1 MPFSLGTQ
9 LVSLWVWGH
18 AIELPEGDLLR
29 ACYSREGHSISG
41 LVCSKDGAQIFPW
54 VADACAWRFAPLGT
68 ERVPDVW
75 QPQFQ
80 QRGARR
86 ATNSSARATE

>member
-41 LVCSKDGAQIFPW
+41 LVRSKDGASDLP
-54 VADACAWRFAPLGT
+54 VGRR
-68 ERVPDVW
+68 RVRVEIRTTRD
-75 QPQFQ
+75 
-80 QRGARR
+80 
-86 ATNSSARATE
+86 

>member
-41 LVCSKDGAQIFPW
+41 LVRSKDGAQIFPW

-68 ERVPDVW
+68 ERVQMPGSRN
-75 QPQFQ
+75 FSSAAH
-80 QRGARR
+80 GARR
-86 ATNSSARATE
+86 THPQ